1 MSLKGR
7 SNCRRTMGSLSG
19 GVAAAF
25 SGRETLTIDRKDITN
40 VVSDHHCQIFIS
52 NGYFYVGLNL
62 AAEEIATIGDAIKKW
77 KSADSCLPSISSQ

>member
-1 MSLKGR
+1 
-7 SNCRRTMGSLSG
+7 MGSLSG

-62 AAEEIATIGDAIKKW
+62 AAEDIATIGDAIKKW